1 MPGGADADTL
11 GLPPELALDSL
22 ALAIEGTATGAWIWE
37 IDADRIHWTPN
48 LGPLHGLERGE
59 APVSFAAWLEQVH
72 PDDRERIQGL
82 IAQALESGTGFEFE
96 FRAASAEPARWLHAR
111 AQIQRGDDGRARA
124 VVGVTLDVTARRRRE
139 AERDRLYE
147 RLRGVLTV
155 MDVTLAHLELDA
167 LLEELLARVSQVLAA
182 DIAKVLFFDEQRTE
196 LLVGKAHGLPDEA
209 VAGLRV
215 PAGSGVA
222 GRVAAGGRPV
232 ILSGEAT
239 QDAVLDHLRD
249 PHRSTAG
256 VPLRVDHEVLGVLT
270 VSTRVRDYDAH
281 DLVLLELV
289 ADRVARAIR
298 QSELYE
304 AAREAALS
312 LQRSLLPAAL
322 PTVPGLEAA
331 ARYRAGQDGTEVG
344 GDWYDVLEL
353 PGERIGIIV
362 GDCVGR
368 GLPAAAVMGQL
379 RSSARALLLT
389 GAEPAVLL
397 DELDSVAALIPDA
410 YCTTVFLAIF
420 DPRSG
425 MVRYSNA
432 GHLPAILVSAE
443 SPPGMLDDAVSVPL
457 GVLRSAPRPQA
468 TRMLPGGSTL
478 MLYTD
483 GLVER
488 RDKSIDAGI
497 ERLTKVLAD
506 SSHEPVE
513 AAAQRV
519 LGEMSPPDGYDDD
532 VAIVVFRRAPD
543 PLHIELPAT
552 VDRLREVRSRLI
564 VWLAAAGAGDDLI
577 ADILRA
583 VNEASTNS
591 VEHAYRHVP
600 AGIMRVHAE
609 VVGNEI
615 EVAVTDFGAWKPPDS
630 DPTMRGR
637 GLPMMRALS
646 EHVHLEN
653 TPGGTTVEMTF
664 ALPVAHSAAGG
675 S

>member
-256 VPLRVDHEVLGVLT
+256 VPLRVDHEVLGVLI

-344 GDWYDVLEL
+344 GDWYDLFAVAD
-353 PGERIGIIV
+353 GRIAMVV
-362 GDCVGR
+362 GDVVGR
-368 GLPAAAVMGQL
+368 GLKAAARMGTVRTAL
-379 RSSARALLLT
+379 RAYALDAASPRDTL
-389 GAEPAVLL
+389 ERL
-397 DELDSVAALIPDA
+397 DRFVAGDDPLEF
-410 YCTTVFLAIF
+410 TTVLVAFI
-420 DPRSG
+420 DPDSG
-425 MVRYSNA
+425 RTVVSSA
-432 GHLPAILVSAE
+432 GHLPPLVVRASG
-443 SPPGMLDDAVSVPL
+443 SQLLDLPPDPPL
-457 GVLRSAPRPQA
+457 GVARAPRREA
-468 TRMLPGGSTL
+468 ELTLAPGDAL
-478 MLYTD
+478 VAYTD
-483 GLVER
+483 GVVEERQAGLVR
-488 RDKSIDAGI
+488 GL
-497 ERLTKVLAD
+497 ERLGPLPVPG
-506 SSHEPVE
+506 EPAE
-513 AAAQRV
+513 A
-519 LGEMSPPDGYDDD
+519 L
-532 VAIVVFRRAPD
+532 
-543 PLHIELPAT
+543 
-552 VDRLREVRSRLI
+552 VDRLMQAQGGGSSDDMVVCAVRRIGDRLRRTYRAEPAA
-564 VWLAAAGAGDDLI
+564 VAAARHDVTSFAEAHGASPQLC
-577 ADILRA
+577 ADIALA
-583 VNEASTNS
+583 VSEACTNA
-591 VEHAYRHVP
+591 VVHAYRHRSGPPGPMHV
-600 AGIMRVHAE
+600 
-609 VVGNEI
+609 
-615 EVAVTDFGAWKPPDS
+615 EVASAGHELRVVVEDEGCGVRPRGDS
-630 DPTMRGR
+630 PGV
-637 GLPMMRALS
+637 GLGLQIITRTTSSFDVQQA
-646 EHVHLEN
+646 
-653 TPGGTTVEMTF
+653 PGGGARLVLRFAADLRLTT
-664 ALPVAHSAAGG
+664 
-675 S
+675 